1 MILVEA
7 WNLYYKMFR
16 DINRQ
21 LTQMTTLE
29 LRHVSPQLLAAH
41 DLELVVPGSYKISG
55 SGVRI
60 KSFLPTVHL
69 IPSKQRPR
77 KFVMKGED
85 GKDYCFLL
93 KGREDLRQDERA
105 MQLFGQ
111 MNALLAFDQQTMHE
125 LSIQRYC
132 VVPLSH
138 NAGLLGW
145 VPNTDTIHSLVRE
158 YREGHKIMLDIE
170 HRFMIEAARPCE
182 YDSLTTMQ
190 KVEIFCQALETT
202 PGHDLHRILWLKS
215 ENSEAWL
222 ERRTNYIRS
231 LAVMSMAG
239 YILGLGDRHPSNL
252 MLDRVSGNILHIDF
266 GDCFEIAMH
275 REKFP
280 EKVPFRLTRMLCNAM
295 EVSGVEGTYRATCER
310 VMVVLRNSSDSLL
323 AMLEAFVYDPLISWR
338 FLGGSVEEDVEG
350 KEDDSAA
357 PAYSRER
364 NLPPLLCKQQQPKE
378 KGTSEDGALTNGRV
392 IPASHGGDG
401 SISNN
406 TSQSNGNFEEVV
418 SSAAVVN
425 KSVNP
430 SPPLQPKRCQ
440 PPLPNNTTD
449 LSSGEDE
456 GTGEI
461 VEDEMGKKSN
471 NLNQEGAM
479 KAANTTH
486 HNTDVPSPRT
496 RGENENQEISE
507 VTVVGPLKDEDVM
520 ASYKQRIHLSIEQ
533 MAKSL
538 AVMSTDRVES
548 PDRQNSI
555 EAHLYDLYGTTQ
567 GCIDRETSI
576 SRGKEVSPGALGGK
590 GSKIISRVQDKL
602 SGNDFGNI
610 EPFTVKRQVE
620 RLISEATSA
629 ENLSQL
635 FSGWCSFW

>member
-1 MILVEA
+1 M
-7 WNLYYKMFR
+7 
-16 DINRQ
+16 
-21 LTQMTTLE
+21 
-29 LRHVSPQLLAAH
+29 SPQLLAAH
-41 DLELVVPGSYKISG
+41 DLELVVPGTYKISG

-60 KSFLPTVHL
+60 KRFLPIVHL

-77 KFVMKGED
+77 KFIMKGED

-93 KGREDLRQDERA
+93 KGREDLRQDERV
-105 MQLFGQ
+105 MQLFGHV
-111 MNALLAFDQQTMHE
+111 NAILAFDQQTMHD
-125 LSIQRYC
+125 LSIERYC

-145 VPNTDTIHSLVRE
+145 VPNTDTLHSLVRE
-158 YREGHKIMLDIE
+158 YRECHKIMLDIE

-182 YDSLTTMQ
+182 YDSLTTIQ
-190 KVEIFCQALETT
+190 KVEIFNQALETT
-202 PGHDLHRILWLKS
+202 PGYDINRILWLKS

-222 ERRTNYIRS
+222 IHRTNYIRS

-252 MLDRVSGNILHIDF
+252 MLNRVSGKILHIDF

-338 FLGGSVEEDVEG
+338 FLGGPVEEDVEG

-357 PAYSRER
+357 AHSKEQ
-364 NLPPLLCKQQQPKE
+364 NLPPPLPCEQQQQPKK
-378 KGTSEDGALTNGRV
+378 KGTSEDGKV
-392 IPASHGGDG
+392 IPAASHGGYG
-401 SISNN
+401 PISNN
-406 TSQSNGNFEEVV
+406 TSSQPNGNFEEEEEVVV
-418 SSAAVVN
+418 SSAAAVVN
-425 KSVNP
+425 KSMNP
-430 SPPLQPKRCQ
+430 SPPSQPKWPCHHSRVPKNSTEQ
-440 PPLPNNTTD
+440 
-449 LSSGEDE
+449 SSGEDE
-456 GTGEI
+456 GVGGEI
-461 VEDEMGKKSN
+461 VEENKIYKKSN
-471 NLNQEGAM
+471 NLNRKGGPIKGPNMPHQ
-479 KAANTTH
+479 
-486 HNTDVPSPRT
+486 NTDVPLEVRV
-496 RGENENQEISE
+496 EIENQEIPD
-507 VTVVGPLKDEDVM
+507 VTTVAPLNDDGDVM
-520 ASYKQRIHLSIEQ
+520 ASHKQRIHLSREQ
-533 MAKSL
+533 MANSFVAISKDHVS
-538 AVMSTDRVES
+538 S
-548 PDRQNSI
+548 PGRENKSI
-555 EAHLYDLYGTTQ
+555 ELHLYNLYDTTQ

-576 SRGKEVSPGALGGK
+576 SRGKEGEGVPPGALGGK
-590 GSKIISRVQDKL
+590 GLKIISRVQDKL